1 MPRRAAANYTQG
13 SLLQVRRASVSAPH
27 TSLRLSLEKPDGTR
41 TLLGAM
47 SWPEV
52 LAPEAISF
60 IRENLFVERA
70 GSVKEAQAVLAAGR
84 VTPAGRARFLSDKR
98 VYVPECPEKLATSVD
113 LEEFVA
119 DFGVALRALR
129 VAPADESLVFEWL

>member
-1 MPRRAAANYTQG
+1 
-13 SLLQVRRASVSAPH
+13 VSARH

-47 SWPEV
+47 SWPDT

-60 IRENLFVERA
+60 IRDNLFVAHA
-70 GSVKEAQAVLAAGR
+70 GSPREARAVLEAGR
-84 VTPAGRARFLSDKR
+84 VTPAGRARFLADKR
-98 VYVPECPEKLATSVD
+98 VYVPEPPEKLAGSVE
-113 LEEFVA
+113 LEEFIA

-129 VAPADESLVFEWL
+129 AAAPDESLVFEWL